1 MFLGTTGGGKSSTCN
16 FIVGKDYFP
25 TGHSMTS
32 MTSQISHLIDEKL
45 GVKIIDTPGFG
56 DTALNEK
63 NIDQII

>member
-1 MFLGTTGGGKSSTCN
+1 
-16 FIVGKDYFP
+16 
-25 TGHSMTS
+25 MTS